1 MRNSFLLLA
10 VINQAPRNQ
19 RRNHPEQATSGR
31 QQESLITNHGQQK
44 VSDPY
49 SSFFVFVFF
58 FLIFF

>member
-1 MRNSFLLLA
+1 LLA
-10 VINQAPRNQ
+10 AINQAPRNH
-19 RRNHPEQATSGR
+19 RRDHSEQATSGR